1 MRVVLKVWFTMT
13 FVCGIDCGTQSTKI
27 IIYDALDNKIVA
39 SSSSS
44 HQLHSD
50 VDGTMEQHP
59 SWWITAIKDCFSQ
72 IDKSVK
78 SLIQAIG
85 VSGQQHG
92 FVALGKNDEILCNA
106 KLWCDTTTVKECEQ
120 IIAAYGG
127 KEKLLQEVGNSII
140 PAYTLPKILWLK
152 KHQPELYKQLTT
164 ILLPHDYI
172 NFYLTG
178 NKVMEYGDASGS
190 GMLDIKT
197 KTWSQK
203 ILKCVDS
210 QKNLLACLP
219 PLINA
224 DQKVGN
230 VLGAVAK
237 ELGLNSSV
245 IVSSG
250 GGDNMMGAIGTGT
263 VNAGALTIS
272 LGTSGTLYGYSDK
285 PVIDSQ
291 GVASAFC
298 SSTGGYLPLVC
309 TQNCTVSTELIR
321 VLFDMEIKD
330 LESFASRSN
339 VGADGIIAL
348 PFFTGERT
356 PLLPKGKGSFM
367 GITAQNMNKEN
378 MTRACMEAAI
388 FSLKIGLTSFSKAG
402 FKPNYVN
409 LIGGGSKSATWRQI
423 AADVLNL
430 PVKIPLQ
437 IEAAAFGAALQALW
451 CLDKEQK
458 GTLTIESIIKTHLEY
473 DNSKSH
479 VPNTNAVKIY
489 QDVYL
494 QFNQY
499 IQALTPIYT

>member
-1 MRVVLKVWFTMT
+1 MT
-13 FVCGIDCGTQSTKI
+13 YVCGIDCGTQSTKI
-27 IIYDALDNKIVA
+27 VIYDSQSHKIIA
-39 SSSSS
+39 SSSAS

-50 VDGTMEQHP
+50 NDGTMEQHP
-59 SWWITAIKDCFSQ
+59 DWWINALRDCFSQ
-72 IDKSVK
+72 IESKIKSQIK
-78 SLIQAIG
+78 AIG

-92 FVALGKNDEILCNA
+92 FVALGKNDEVLCNA

-120 IIAAYGG
+120 IISAFGG

-152 KHQPELYKQLTT
+152 NQQPELYKQLTT

-178 NKVMEYGDASGS
+178 NKVMEFGDASGT
-190 GMLDIKT
+190 GILDIKN

-219 PLINA
+219 PLIRA
-224 DQKVGN
+224 DQMAGYVTE
-230 VLGAVAK
+230 VVAK
-237 ELGLNSSV
+237 ELGLATDV

-263 VNAGALTIS
+263 VDTGALTMS
-272 LGTSGTLYGYSDK
+272 LGTSGTLFGYSDK
-285 PVIDSQ
+285 PVIDSL

-321 VLFDMEIKD
+321 GLFDMEVKE
-330 LESFASRSN
+330 LEAHASRSN
-339 VGADGIIAL
+339 VGANGLIAL

-356 PLLPKGKGSFM
+356 PALPKGKGSFM
-367 GITAQNMNKEN
+367 GITTQNLNKEN
-378 MTRACMEAAI
+378 MTRACMEAAV
-388 FSLKIGLTSFSKAG
+388 FSLKLGLSSFVNAG
-402 FKPNYVN
+402 FKPSFVN

-423 AADVLNL
+423 VADTLNL
-430 PVKIPLQ
+430 PVKIPMQ
-437 IEAAAFGAALQALW
+437 PEAAAFGAALQSLW
-451 CLDKEQK
+451 CLNKSLNSS
-458 GTLTIESIIKTHLEY
+458 LTMETVIRDHLEY
-473 DNSKSH
+473 DETKFH
-479 VPNTNAVKIY
+479 LPNASAVKTY
-489 QDVYL
+489 QDVYQ
-494 QFNQY
+494 QFCKYVQL
-499 IQALTPIYT
+499 LTPFYT